1 MFGFG
6 WRKRAIEAEK
16 LCSQMQDLTR
26 RAVLMSI
33 HRDGRKIVFT
43 FMKNGEIH
51 RISAMGTWSDDI
63 DAWTKVL
70 IGE

>member
-16 LCSQMQDLTR
+16 QNANLTR